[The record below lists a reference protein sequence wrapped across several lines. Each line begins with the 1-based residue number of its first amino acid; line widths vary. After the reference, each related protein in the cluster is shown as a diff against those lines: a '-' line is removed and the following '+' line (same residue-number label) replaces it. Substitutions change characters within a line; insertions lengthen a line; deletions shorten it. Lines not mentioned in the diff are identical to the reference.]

1 MKMKK
6 LKNIYQPIT
15 EDLCRVEDLLRSH
28 LNTKYNSLCRINDY
42 LLGWGGKRLRPA
54 LVMLSAHAAAN
65 GKLKSKDLSL
75 LIRMAAAIELIHT
88 ASLIHDDIIDNSLT
102 RRNKQTIHAKWGE
115 DVSIAFGDYI
125 YTKAF
130 ELVAKCGHPDVLGC
144 VAVAARAMCEG
155 QLFQIFERDNFDLP
169 QKEYMVIVN
178 KKTAALISACC
189 KGAALI
195 AGNHDKE
202 KYTALNN
209 YGVNFG
215 IAFQVVDDY
224 LDIIAAKSILGKS
237 GGQDIAQ
244 GEITLPLYD
253 LFNSLAAKDRK
264 ELKEHLAKR
273 NISKEIMDKIKDKIK
288 DSAIFIKTKEEALSS
303 INKSKHSLGK
313 LSRSSY
319 RDALGDL
326 ADYVIE
332 RGFGACL

>member
-1 MKMKK
+1 MKK
-6 LKNIYQPIT
+6 LQNIYRPIKQ
-15 EDLCRVEDLLRSH
+15 DLSRVEDLLKSH
-28 LNTKYNSLCRINDY
+28 LSTEYTSLCGINDY

-54 LVMLSAHAAAN
+54 LVMLSAHAAAG
-65 GKLKSKDLSL
+65 GKLKSKDLDL

-88 ASLIHDDIIDNSLT
+88 ASLIHDDIIDRSLT
-102 RRNKQTIHAKWGE
+102 RRDKQTIHAKWGE

-130 ELVAKCGHPDVLGC
+130 ELVAKCGYPDVLGC

-155 QLFQIFERDNFDLP
+155 QLFQIFERDNFNLA
-169 QKEYMVIVN
+169 QKKYMVIVN

-195 AGNHDKE
+195 VDARAKE
-202 KYTALNN
+202 KYAALNN
-209 YGVNFG
+209 YGLNFG
-215 IAFQVVDDY
+215 IAFQVIDDY

-244 GEITLPLYD
+244 GEVTLPLYD
-253 LFNSLAAKDRK
+253 LFNSLTQKDRK

-273 NISKEIMDKIKDKIK
+273 NISKKVMDKIKDKIK
-288 DSAIFIKTKEEALSS
+288 NSEIFIKTKEKAFSCVDESKNSLNNLSES
-303 INKSKHSLGK
+303 G
-313 LSRSSY
+313 Y
-319 RDALGDL
+319 RDALCDL

-332 RGFGACL
+332 RGFG